1 MTAPDIR
8 ALTPADHA
16 AWLPLWRAYQVF
28 YKVDLPDAATTA
40 LWSRLLD
47 PAEPVHGALAWDG
60 DTAVGLAQWLTHRS
74 TWSVA
79 DLCYLN
85 DLFVIPNLR
94 GGGVGRRLIEYVY
107 VWAEA
112 AGCARVYWLTHDTNV
127 TARALYDRVA
137 TRTGFI
143 HYGHPLG

>member
-28 YKVDLPDAATTA
+28 YKVDLPDAATTT

-47 PAEPVHGALAWDG
+47 PAEPVHGALAWSG
-60 DTAVGLAQWLTHRS
+60 GAAVGLAQWLTHRS

-79 DLCYLN
+79 DSCYLN
-85 DLFVIPNLR
+85 DLFVAPGRR
-94 GGGVGRRLIEYVY
+94 GDGFGRRLIEHVY
-107 VWAEA
+107 AWAGT

-137 TRTGFI
+137 ARTGFI